1 MERLK
6 ILNAEPD
13 GYSHE
18 ALAILRGIAD
28 VDLRPVTRAELLG
41 IIAAYDAVIVRL
53 AHRVDD
59 EIMEKGTRLRAVVT
73 ATTGL
78 NHIDLEAAERRGIAV
93 LSLRGETRFL
103 DSVTST
109 AEHTWGLILAL
120 ARNIPRAHASVLARQ
135 WDRDRFRG
143 VELSG
148 RTLGIIGYGRLG
160 RIVAEYGLAFRMRV
174 LAADPGVERVPEAV
188 CKVSLEEL
196 LQQSDVVSVHVP
208 WSESTAGL
216 IAGRELAM
224 MKPGSYLV
232 NTSRGGIIDEDALLR
247 ALETGPL
254 AGAALDVLQDEHSGR
269 HDWMQDNRLIAYA
282 AGNDN
287 LLITP
292 HIGGATFDAMRK
304 TEIFMAK
311 KLAAF
316 LCSGGSGQAASC

>member
-1 MERLK
+1 MGRPR

-13 GYSHE
+13 GYSQE
-18 ALAILRGIAD
+18 ALSILQGVAD
-28 VDLRPVTRAELLG
+28 VDQRSVTRTELLG
-41 IIAAYDAVIVRL
+41 IIAEYDAVIVRL

-59 EIMEKGTRLRAVVT
+59 ELMGKSARLRAVAT

-120 ARNIPRAHASVLARQ
+120 TRNIPRSHASVLARQ

-160 RIVAEYGLAFRMRV
+160 RIVAEYGLVFRMRV
-174 LAADPGVERVPEAV
+174 LAADPGVESVAAAV
-188 CKVSLEEL
+188 CKASLEDV

-208 WSESTAGL
+208 WSKSNAGL
-216 IAGRELAM
+216 IAERELAL
-224 MKPGSYLV
+224 MKPGAYIV

-247 ALETGPL
+247 VLEAGLL
-254 AGAALDVLQDEHSGR
+254 AGAALDVLQDEYSGR
-269 HDWMQDNRLIAYA
+269 HDWMQSNRLIAYA
-282 AGNDN
+282 ARNDN

-292 HIGGATFDAMRK
+292 HIGGATFDAMKK

-316 LCSGGSGQAASC
+316 LCSGGSGQTGSC